1 MLTADFQH
9 IHTVPGKQHG
19 FNLQD
24 ADIQEKNLNLF
35 LFFNLTK
42 AKMLFQT
49 YSHGKIFGFLGYL

>member
-24 ADIQEKNLNLF
+24 ADIQEKKSKFIPLL
-35 LFFNLTK
+35 
-42 AKMLFQT
+42 
-49 YSHGKIFGFLGYL
+49 